1 MTNYPIINYF
11 ILIGIK
17 NIDSSGHRQQ
27 LDGVSVSEMKIFA
40 VSFVVSFVMGT
51 ICLQILYKLSKH
63 YLLQIARETEMLNQ
77 VADFMT
83 S

>member
-40 VSFVVSFVMGT
+40 VCFVMGT